1 MTLHVDD
8 IKDTNRETRRDRAI
22 RRDGIL
28 LVGFFFLAF
37 LMAVTEGDLRH
48 NLGIL
53 GTFYMLF
60 CLWSCEHSHDWSRLV
75 WRRNGEADSEPV
87 QPDDYEKLIGLKG
100 CGPATAEK
108 IIEKVRSGNTLTDRE
123 RGFWDRI

>member
-8 IKDTNRETRRDRAI
+8 IKDTNRET

-60 CLWSCEHSHDWSRLV
+60 
-75 WRRNGEADSEPV
+75 
-87 QPDDYEKLIGLKG
+87 
-100 CGPATAEK
+100 
-108 IIEKVRSGNTLTDRE
+108 
-123 RGFWDRI
+123 